1 MPVGCIDHLPSCVYV
16 WRVHTGARI
25 VALVSLVIGVS
36 MIELVM
42 GLGFL
47 QTLILTILI
56 IWQEFD
62 Q

>member
-1 MPVGCIDHLPSCVYV
+1 
-16 WRVHTGARI
+16 
-25 VALVSLVIGVS
+25 

-56 IWQEFD
+56 IWNEFD
-62 Q
+62 QQGLTNPKKYV

>member
-1 MPVGCIDHLPSCVYV
+1 
-16 WRVHTGARI
+16 
-25 VALVSLVIGVS
+25 

-56 IWQEFD
+56 IWNEFD